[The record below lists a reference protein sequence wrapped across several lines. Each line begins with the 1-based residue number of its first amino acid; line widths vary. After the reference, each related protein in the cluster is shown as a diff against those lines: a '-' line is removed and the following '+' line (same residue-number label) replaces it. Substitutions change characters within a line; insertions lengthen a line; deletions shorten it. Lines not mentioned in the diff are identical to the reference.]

1 MHVVF
6 ECTVGSSVVFVTA
19 TCSAD
24 ADVDELWQVGFRELL
39 KLVANAEVNVESRTY
54 TDEEFKCGYG
64 KRTYD
69 SD

>member
-6 ECTVGSSVVFVTA
+6 ECTVGSSLVFVTA
-19 TCSAD
+19 TCAAD
-24 ADVDELWQVGFRELL
+24 ADADELWQVGFRELL

-54 TDEEFKCGYG
+54 TNEERCRGYN
-64 KRTYD
+64 